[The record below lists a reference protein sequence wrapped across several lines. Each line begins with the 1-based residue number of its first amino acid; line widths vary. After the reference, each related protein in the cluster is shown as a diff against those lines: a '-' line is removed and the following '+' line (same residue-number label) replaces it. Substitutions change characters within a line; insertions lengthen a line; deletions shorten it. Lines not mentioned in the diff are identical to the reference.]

1 MKDHWDLGFLCCSGG
16 HEKKFRPCRH
26 FLWNSNSYSQPSNV
40 SHHGGMNAD
49 HADCSTS
56 YSSWF

>member
-1 MKDHWDLGFLCCSGG
+1 MKDNWDLGFLCCSGG
-16 HEKKFRPCRH
+16 HEKKKNT
-26 FLWNSNSYSQPSNV
+26 LAGD
-40 SHHGGMNAD
+40 HGGMNAD